1 MKYCQKCGAV
11 NEEAAVFC
19 NKCATKFVQ
28 FETPQPNPLN
38 QQHTQQSHELS
49 PKKKKW
55 SRKKKIIV
63 GCIVAFFLI
72 IGIFSEDP
80 TQAPDQTNA
89 TETTETSEVEPSEST
104 TITTTKAIDENIQT
118 LIDATGYG
126 ESVCENIYNQLTEC
140 GYTSIGK
147 LTFVSEGTTTKSFK
161 VTGEYYGSGMIIVE
175 ESGLYYFSWGSD
187 TLYDAENPDVI
198 KNIND
203 YAIGSSDN
211 IRYFSSAEDAIKK
224 LLKSPSTAEF
234 PSRVWSDGW
243 GISISDGIV
252 TVSSYVD
259 AQNSFGAM
267 LRSYFTVQYRISDGH
282 GIYLEFDDQIY
293 IDER

>member
-63 GCIVAFFLI
+63 GIIVAFFLI
-72 IGIFSEDP
+72 IGIFGEDP
-80 TQAPDQTNA
+80 TQDPNQTNS
-89 TETTETSEVEPSEST
+89 TEPSDSSQVETTEP
-104 TITTTKAIDENIQT
+104 ITTKKHIDKNIKK
-118 LIDATGYG
+118 LIEATGYD
-126 ESVCENIYNQLTEC
+126 ESACENIYNQLKEC
-140 GYTSIGK
+140 GYISIGK
-147 LTFVSEGTTTKSFK
+147 LTLVNEITTTKSFK

-175 ESGLYYFSWGSD
+175 ETGLYYFSWGSD

-198 KNIND
+198 KDISD
-203 YAIGSSDN
+203 YAILYNDRSS
-211 IRYFSSAEDAIKK
+211 YFLPTENAIKN
-224 LLKSPSTAEF
+224 LLKSPSTADF
-234 PSRVWSDGW
+234 PDWHDGW
-243 GISISDGIV
+243 GLSVENGIV

-259 AQNSFGAM
+259 AQNSFGAV
-267 LRSYFTVQYRISDGH
+267 LRSNFIAQYRMSDGQ
-282 GIYLEFDDQIY
+282 GIYLEFDGEVY